1 MDMVHHNPGEA
12 PFSTAFLN
20 PEKLAEYGYNA
31 QVFKHINTAITFEN
45 YDPEIFPEG
54 SAEKAWMD
62 DFSKGIAE
70 EIRKAKQAGLKVYY
84 HIDLFVL
91 PKRMVEKYKEEICNA
106 DGKIDLYK
114 EKTLEIHRAMF
125 DELFTRFSDVDGLI
139 IRVGETYLHDTPSNI
154 PPLISGAASA
164 SMTV

>member
-1 MDMVHHNPGEA
+1 MVHTMEFIMDMVHHNPGEA

-20 PEKLAEYGYNA
+20 PEKLAKYGYNA

-91 PKRMVEKYKEEICNA
+91 PKRMVEKYRWKN
-106 DGKIDLYK
+106 
-114 EKTLEIHRAMF
+114 
-125 DELFTRFSDVDGLI
+125 
-139 IRVGETYLHDTPSNI
+139 
-154 PPLISGAASA
+154 
-164 SMTV
+164 